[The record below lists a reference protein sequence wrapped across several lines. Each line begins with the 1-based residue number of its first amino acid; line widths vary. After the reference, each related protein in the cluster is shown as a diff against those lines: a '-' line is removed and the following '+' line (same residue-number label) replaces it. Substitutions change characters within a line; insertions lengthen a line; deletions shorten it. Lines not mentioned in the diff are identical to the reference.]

1 MKDKLNQQLTK
12 KELIKDSN
20 EVNNELENQNWAKR
34 KKEYKNIEKIIDK

>member
-20 EVNNELENQNWAKR
+20 EVNNELENQKWAKR
-34 KKEYKNIEKIIDK
+34 EKEYKNIEKIIKK